1 MLPKY
6 EVLITAT
13 AQKDLGEVFS
23 FIAQNNPDNAAKFIE
38 ILGAQTSTLEGRPT
52 RCPLVPENKI
62 LGTQYRHLIH
72 GDYRI
77 IFKIEGNRVFVMRI
91 VHGSRLME
99 GL

>member
-38 ILGAQTSTLEGRPT
+38 FLGAQTSTLEGMPT